1 MTLLA
6 TLALEDMV
14 ATTRRKVRSRGEA
27 LELLDELEASGQP
40 LPTFCSSR
48 GLDGRSLQC
57 WRLNLGRGARP
68 PQASSSAG
76 LRLVEFELP
85 AARASYRVLVGE
97 HAIELDDA
105 FREDTLAR
113 LLDVMESRC

>member
-1 MTLLA
+1 MP
-6 TLALEDMV
+6 
-14 ATTRRKVRSRGEA
+14 TTRRKVKSRGEA
-27 LELLDELEASGQP
+27 LELLGELDASGQA
-40 LPTFCSSR
+40 LPMFCSQR

-57 WRLNLGRGARP
+57 WRLNLRRKSRP
-68 PQASSSAG
+68 SRASSSAG

-85 AARASYRVLVGE
+85 GARASYRVLVGE

-105 FREDTLAR
+105 FREDTLSR